1 METIQMK
8 KQLLAVA
15 VASAF
20 ASTAFAAN
28 VEVYGTVD
36 TGLVYNNTS
45 FGGATT
51 AKDSN
56 KFSMDSGVLGGTKFG
71 LKGSEVLE
79 DAISVYIS
87 VA

>member
-28 VEVYGTVD
+28 VTVYGSV
-36 TGLVYNNTS
+36 LN
-45 FGGATT
+45 FP
-51 AKDSN
+51 AK
-56 KFSMDSGVLGGTKFG
+56 LT
-71 LKGSEVLE
+71 LKAYEG
-79 DAISVYIS
+79 
-87 VA
+87 